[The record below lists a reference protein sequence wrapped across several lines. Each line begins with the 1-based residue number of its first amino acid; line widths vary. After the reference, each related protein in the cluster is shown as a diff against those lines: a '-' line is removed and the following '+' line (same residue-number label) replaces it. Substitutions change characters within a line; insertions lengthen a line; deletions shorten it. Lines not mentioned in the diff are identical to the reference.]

1 MDTMSVYISPWRR
14 AWLFALLSLVLFFL
28 VAPVLIVVPMSFSA
42 SNYLQFP
49 PDDWSWRWYQAF
61 FSSTE
66 WLTATR
72 KSILAACLTTVVAT
86 PLGILAA
93 VALSRVRGATSQIA
107 QAVFLLPQ
115 VVPVIIVGIGVFF
128 LYIRLG
134 LVNTMTGI
142 VLAHAALAMPFVI
155 ITTLSGLKNF
165 DANQSNA
172 AQSLGAHPIRA
183 FFDVTLPQIRLSV
196 LAGALF
202 SFITSLDEVVI
213 SLFIAGGDNTLLTR
227 KMFLSLRDQ
236 LDPTIAAISSILIV
250 LSVIGVVL
258 FLVFTRARTN

>member
-1 MDTMSVYISPWRR
+1 MDTISVYVSPWRR
-14 AWLFALLSLVLFFL
+14 AWLFAILGLVLFFL
-28 VAPVLIVVPMSFSA
+28 VAPVLIVIPMSFSA

-49 PDDWSWRWYQAF
+49 PEEWSWRWYQSF
-61 FSSTE
+61 FSSVE
-66 WLTATR
+66 WLAATR
-72 KSILAACLTTVVAT
+72 KSILAACLTTLVAT
-86 PLGILAA
+86 PVGVLAA
-93 VALSRVRGATSQIA
+93 VSLSRARGFTSQMA

-115 VVPVIIVGIGVFF
+115 VVPVIIIGIGVFF

-134 LVNTMTGI
+134 LVNSMTGI
-142 VLAHAALAMPFVI
+142 VLAHATLAIPFVV

-165 DANQSNA
+165 DINQSNA

-183 FFDVTLPQIRLSV
+183 FFDVTLPQIRLSII
-196 LAGALF
+196 AGALF

-227 KMFLSLRDQ
+227 RMFLSLRDQ
-236 LDPTIAAISSILIV
+236 LDPTIAAISSILIA

-258 FLVFTRARTN
+258 FLIFSKHQDS